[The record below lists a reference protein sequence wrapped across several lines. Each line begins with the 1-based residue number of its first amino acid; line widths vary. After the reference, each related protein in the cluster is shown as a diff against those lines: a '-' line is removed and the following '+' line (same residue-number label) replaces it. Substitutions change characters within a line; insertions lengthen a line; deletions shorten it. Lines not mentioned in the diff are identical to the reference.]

1 MATGVVEVDG
11 PPPVPG
17 EVSRDPVA
25 KGVVVRKRF
34 DEPMMS
40 PR

>member
-1 MATGVVEVDG
+1 MAAGVGEVDR

-17 EVSRDPVA
+17 EVSGDPVA
-25 KGVVVRKRF
+25 KGGVVRKRF